1 MIYWVVQYTI
11 ISLTLIILVH
21 YIYTFLID
29 TLTVPKL
36 RDFVNKPTDRY
47 NEMLS
52 SASKT
57 EQPVV
62 NNDMQT
68 ELRDFLTNIK
78 RDPNNDLQ

>member
-11 ISLTLIILVH
+11 ISLTLIMLVH

-52 SASKT
+52 SATKT
-57 EQPVV
+57 QQPVV
-62 NNDMQT
+62 SNDMQT

-78 RDPNNDLQ
+78 RDPNNDL

>member
-52 SASKT
+52 SVSKT

-62 NNDMQT
+62 SNDMQS

-78 RDPNNDLQ
+78 RDPNNDL